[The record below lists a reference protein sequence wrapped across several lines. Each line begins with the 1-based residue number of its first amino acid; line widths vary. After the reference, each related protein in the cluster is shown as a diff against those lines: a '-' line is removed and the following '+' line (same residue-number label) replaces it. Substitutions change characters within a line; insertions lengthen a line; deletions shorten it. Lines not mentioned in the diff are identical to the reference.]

1 MRRNSSPLGRVFHTG
16 AFTLALALWGAYP
29 AAAVPTQE
37 AARRASHLLD
47 YIAVDYSV
55 AVRDGEVVS
64 ELEYRE
70 QIEFAGAVESQL
82 ARLGLSETDPLRRD
96 LGELH
101 EEIRA
106 RESTARVAAHAREL
120 SAAIRTRFGVL
131 SLPPRT
137 PDLERGQLLYTQMC
151 LSCHGATGRGDGPA
165 GAELNPAPTNFT
177 EISRALELSPI
188 ALYNTISFGI
198 AGTGMAGFAD
208 ALEAANRHDL
218 AFYVGSLAFGSQA
231 VEQGRTLAEAA
242 PERVSE
248 WVPDLATLVHT
259 PASQLAGDAEG
270 RAVVAY
276 LRAHPEYL
284 SPGDVPIQ
292 VARRKLE
299 ESLRAFRAGDPE
311 EAMDLAVSAYV
322 DGFETVEARFDT
334 LDREARVAIE
344 LDFMRYRAL
353 LRENASVEEL
363 ERAYAAL
370 EEGLSIAGERLEE
383 EGLAASAIFL
393 GSLTILAREGLEALL
408 IVVALCGVLIRAGRR
423 DALRYVHTGW
433 VAAFVA
439 GGATWYAAQ
448 ELVRVSGAQR
458 EVIEGITSL
467 IAVVILFYV
476 SYWLI
481 SKLEAARWQ
490 AFLHEKVTTALSRG
504 ALWTLGAISFIAVY
518 RELLETVLFY
528 QALLA
533 QAGPGGTG
541 PVLAGIGAGIVLLG
555 LLASVVLYFGLYVPM
570 RHFFSLSSG
579 LLYALAIILAG
590 HGIAALQEVAW
601 LPATLISDIRFEW
614 LGIHGTLEGLAVQG
628 LLLAAA
634 LATVPRI
641 LMPARA

>member
-1 MRRNSSPLGRVFHTG
+1 
-16 AFTLALALWGAYP
+16 
-29 AAAVPTQE
+29 
-37 AARRASHLLD
+37 
-47 YIAVDYSV
+47 
-55 AVRDGEVVS
+55 
-64 ELEYRE
+64 
-70 QIEFAGAVESQL
+70 
-82 ARLGLSETDPLRRD
+82 
-96 LGELH
+96 
-101 EEIRA
+101 
-106 RESTARVAAHAREL
+106 
-120 SAAIRTRFGVL
+120 
-131 SLPPRT
+131 
-137 PDLERGQLLYTQMC
+137 
-151 LSCHGATGRGDGPA
+151 LSCHGAEGRGDGPA
-165 GAELNPAPTNFT
+165 GAGLDPAPTDFT
-177 EISRALELSPI
+177 EIARALELSPST
-188 ALYNTISFGI
+188 LYNTISFGI
-198 AGTGMAGFAD
+198 VGTGMTGFAD
-208 ALEAANRHDL
+208 AFDEVDRHL
-218 AFYVGSLAFGSQA
+218 AFYVGSLAFGSPA
-231 VEQGRTLAEAA
+231 VERGRALAETA

-248 WVPDLATLVHT
+248 WVPDLVTLVHT
-259 PASQLAGDAEG
+259 PASQLARDAEG

-276 LRAHPEYL
+276 LRTHPEYL
-284 SPGDVPIQ
+284 DPGDAPVQ

-353 LRENASVEEL
+353 LRERASIEEL
-363 ERAYAAL
+363 ERAFAAL
-370 EEGLSIAGERLEE
+370 EEGLTTAGERLEG
-383 EGLAASAIFL
+383 EGLASSAIFL
-393 GSLTILAREGLEALL
+393 GSLTILAREGLEAIL
-408 IVVALCGVLIRAGRR
+408 IVAALCGVLIRAGRR

-433 VAAFVA
+433 VTALVA
-439 GGATWYAAQ
+439 GAATWYIAQ

-504 ALWTLGAISFIAVY
+504 ALWTLGSISFIAVY

-541 PVLAGIGAGIVLLG
+541 PVLAGIGAGVVLLG
-555 LLASVVLYFGLYVPM
+555 VLAWVVLYFGLRVPM

-590 HGIAALQEVAW
+590 HGVAALQEVAW
-601 LPATLISDIRFEW
+601 LPATLISDVRLEW
-614 LGIHGTLEGLAVQG
+614 LGIYGTLEGLALQG